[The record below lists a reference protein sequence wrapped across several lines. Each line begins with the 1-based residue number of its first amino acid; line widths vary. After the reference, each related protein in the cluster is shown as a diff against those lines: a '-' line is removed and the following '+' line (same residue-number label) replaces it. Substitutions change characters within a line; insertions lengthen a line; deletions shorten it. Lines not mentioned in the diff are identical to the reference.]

1 MVINSLE
8 LNIQLIIPLL
18 FSTQV
23 FAAIGDNTEVQYRSE
38 ELFTR
43 KRVVII
49 DYMGYRVTVD
59 SMNDSH
65 KTSVKMTLTELL
77 WSE

>member
-38 ELFTR
+38 ELFTY
-43 KRVVII
+43 KSGMIL
-49 DYMGYRVTVD
+49 DC
-59 SMNDSH
+59 
-65 KTSVKMTLTELL
+65 SVFQRLTFLASNCCL
-77 WSE
+77 